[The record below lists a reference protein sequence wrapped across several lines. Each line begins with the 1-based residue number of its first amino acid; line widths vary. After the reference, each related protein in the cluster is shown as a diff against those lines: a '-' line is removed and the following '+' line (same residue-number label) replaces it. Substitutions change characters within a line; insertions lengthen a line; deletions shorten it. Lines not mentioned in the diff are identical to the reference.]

1 MKELLVGFGAQAN
14 DLEKFPKHWSHL
26 GDDPVYPFRKTSQMR
41 VLFEKKIQ
49 RQPHAPFKLS
59 YGDNAELGNMERW
72 FPEASCDFATDT
84 VTLSIVR
91 LMRSLLKQFQ
101 DDSRPKISGL
111 HQFRVISGVEGGP
124 DHTQKDS
131 PTPEG
136 VHQDGAELVIVI
148 FIGSENLDC
157 RAGESRVYNMKQP
170 AGILKGVESEI
181 QAACETRLC
190 EHTMRIPFEAIILN
204 DRRVKHDNLPLKA
217 LDGSK
222 EARRDVLV
230 MWAREPNADD
240 LETPFEEHPSV
251 PVEMT
256 DFPEDQVL
264 SQLQTF
270 QWVMLQASCL
280 QAHSFE
286 YVSGWIHFFSMLFRN
301 IPLIPKLLRI

>member
-1 MKELLVGFGAQAN
+1 MDSEKVLKLSSLPVLTKSLKTQGFAVVDSGVMRELLGEFGAQVS
-14 DLEKFPKHWSHL
+14 DLEKYPKHWSHL
-26 GDDPVYPFRKTSQMR
+26 GDDPVYPFRKTSQTR
-41 VLFEKKIQ
+41 VLFEQEKIQ
-49 RQPHAPFKLS
+49 RQPAAPFKLS
-59 YGDNAELGNMERW
+59 YGDNAELGDMERW
-72 FPEASCDFATDT
+72 FPEASCDFVTDT
-84 VTLSIVR
+84 VTLAITR

-124 DHTQKDS
+124 NNTQKDS

-148 FIGSENLDC
+148 FIGGENLDC
-157 RAGESRVYNMKQP
+157 RAGESRIYSMEQP

-181 QAACETRLC
+181 KAACTTRLC
-190 EHTMRIPFEAIILN
+190 EHAMQIPFEAIILN

-222 EARRDVLV
+222 EAHRDVLV

-240 LETPFEEHPSV
+240 LETPFEEHPSA

-264 SQLQTF
+264 SQLKTF
-270 QWVMLQASCL
+270 Q
-280 QAHSFE
+280 
-286 YVSGWIHFFSMLFRN
+286 
-301 IPLIPKLLRI
+301 

>member
-1 MKELLVGFGAQAN
+1 MLKFSSLAVLEKSLKTQGFARVTSGVMRELLVEFGAQAS
-14 DLEKFPKHWSHL
+14 DLEKYPKHWSLL
-26 GDDPVYPFRKTSQMR
+26 GDDPIYKFRKTSQTR
-41 VLFEKKIQ
+41 VLFEKKKIQ
-49 RQPHAPFKLS
+49 RQSAAPFKLS
-59 YGDNAELGNMERW
+59 YGDNALLGDKVRW
-72 FPEASCDFATDT
+72 FPEASRDFVTDT
-84 VTLSIVR
+84 VTLAIER

-101 DDSRPKISGL
+101 DDSQRKISGL
-111 HQFRVISGVEGGP
+111 HQFRVISGVEGSP
-124 DHTQKDS
+124 NHTQKKS

-148 FIGSENLDC
+148 FIGGENLGG
-157 RAGESRVYNMKQP
+157 RAGESRIYSMEQP
-170 AGILKGVESEI
+170 AGILESEESEI
-181 QAACETRLC
+181 QAACKTRLC
-190 EHTMRIPFEAIILN
+190 EHTMQIPFEAIILN

-240 LETPFEEHPSV
+240 LETPFEEHPSS

-270 QWVMLQASCL
+270 Q
-280 QAHSFE
+280 
-286 YVSGWIHFFSMLFRN
+286 
-301 IPLIPKLLRI
+301 